1 MQVSPP
7 LVAFKESVATRDKTD
22 VHPPAAE
29 ATTPNGLCTLRVWA
43 LPIPGATTRVLQES
57 EQLLRQT
64 HSGAQ
69 AGTNPNG
76 LAF

>member
-7 LVAFKESVATRDKTD
+7 LVAFKESVATRGTTD
-22 VHPPAAE
+22 GYPPAAE

-69 AGTNPNG
+69 AGANPHRPT
-76 LAF
+76 F